1 MESNIIGGSNVYPC
15 KGKPVCDQEFV
26 DQVEDYEYI
35 KIIRK
40 KQEIRQTSVRL
51 TEKQSR
57 IMETEMR
64 CYYAEKD
71 PCWGYVNGQGIRCK
85 CIEGRCPQIK
95 KCNPG
100 YTPVK
105 KKYWKMTE
113 ETKALY
119 GHPERQKKY
128 YRVDLVSDKEMSL
141 YYSDPKG
148 AGIEFPPIPDP
159 EKSDQANDRRL
170 TIIGYDS
177 TYFGDAD
184 DQWSPIWGYV
194 DELEDGGLI
203 TSQYGRRKE
212 TVFVNSHKAEE
223 KSKKKTMDKE
233 VRVDNKPVDKSRRS
247 VTAGLDESKKFQYEK
262 MVRDKIGTSFQLTEM
277 TEELI
282 EDLSYGKILN
292 IILSNEAEMAYVSGM
307 LLRAQVAHDMEL
319 CDGRE
324 RVCLWKTQ
332 SKKIK
337 FSSGIFLISSAFIK
351 QGCSLETETVWSGLE
366 SADKVNELIVSGREF
381 FSFAGKDGERRWGC
395 RNLYNTTHIAIRNED
410 LELSLPVEEELP
422 ISLIIGDKNYSILT
436 TKNEE
441 QLGFTTENLWNALD
455 NLKKTGEISDFPKLI
470 SGPVLAKTAMGFA
483 IKGIG
488 HMKFDEY

>member
-1 MESNIIGGSNVYPC
+1 
-15 KGKPVCDQEFV
+15 
-26 DQVEDYEYI
+26 
-35 KIIRK
+35 
-40 KQEIRQTSVRL
+40 
-51 TEKQSR
+51 
-57 IMETEMR
+57 
-64 CYYAEKD
+64 
-71 PCWGYVNGQGIRCK
+71 
-85 CIEGRCPQIK
+85 
-95 KCNPG
+95 
-100 YTPVK
+100 
-105 KKYWKMTE
+105 MTE

-148 AGIEFPPIPDP
+148 AGTEFPPIPDS
-159 EKSDQANDRRL
+159 EKSDQTNGRRL

-212 TVFVNSHKAEE
+212 TVFVNSHKAGE
-223 KSKKKTMDKE
+223 KSKKKAADKE
-233 VRVDNKPVDKSRRS
+233 ELLDNKPVDKPRKSA
-247 VTAGLDESKKFQYEK
+247 AGLDESKKSLYEK
-262 MVRDKIGTSFQLTEM
+262 MVKDKAGTSYQLTEM

-282 EDLSYGKILN
+282 GELSYGKILN
-292 IILSNEAEMAYVSGM
+292 IILSNEAEMTYVSGM
-307 LLRAQVAHDMEL
+307 LLRAQIAHDMEL
-319 CDGRE
+319 CDGKE
-324 RVCLWKTQ
+324 RVCLWKAQ

-337 FSSGIFLISSAFIK
+337 FSSGVFLVSSAFIK

-381 FSFAGKDGERRWGC
+381 FGFTGKDGEQRWGC
-395 RNLYNTTHIAIRNED
+395 RNLYGATHIAIRNKD
-410 LELSLPVEEELP
+410 LELSIPVEEELP
-422 ISLIIGDKNYSILT
+422 ISLIIGDKNYIILT

-470 SGPVLAKTAMGFA
+470 SGLVLAEIAMDFE

>member
-1 MESNIIGGSNVYPC
+1 
-15 KGKPVCDQEFV
+15 
-26 DQVEDYEYI
+26 
-35 KIIRK
+35 
-40 KQEIRQTSVRL
+40 
-51 TEKQSR
+51 
-57 IMETEMR
+57 
-64 CYYAEKD
+64 
-71 PCWGYVNGQGIRCK
+71 
-85 CIEGRCPQIK
+85 
-95 KCNPG
+95 
-100 YTPVK
+100 
-105 KKYWKMTE
+105 MTE

-148 AGIEFPPIPDP
+148 AGIEFPPILDP
-159 EKSDQANDRRL
+159 EKSDQANGGRL

-194 DELEDGGLI
+194 DELQDGGLI

-223 KSKKKTMDKE
+223 KSKKETMDKE
-233 VRVDNKPVDKSRRS
+233 VRVDNKPVDKPRRS

-262 MVRDKIGTSFQLTEM
+262 MVKDKIGTSFQLTEM

-282 EDLSYGKILN
+282 KELSYGKILN

-324 RVCLWKTQ
+324 RVCLWKAQ

-337 FSSGIFLISSAFIK
+337 FSSGVFLISSAFIK

-381 FSFAGKDGERRWGC
+381 FSFAGKDGEQRWGC
-395 RNLYNTTHIAIRNED
+395 RNLYNTTHIAIMNED
-410 LELSLPVEEELP
+410 LELSIPVEEELP
-422 ISLIIGDKNYSILT
+422 ISLIIGDKNYIILT

-441 QLGFTTENLWNALD
+441 QLGFTTENRWNALD
-455 NLKKTGEISDFPKLI
+455 NLKKAGEISDCPKLI
-470 SGPVLAKTAMGFA
+470 SGSVLAKTAMGFA

>member
-1 MESNIIGGSNVYPC
+1 MSA
-15 KGKPVCDQEFV
+15 DQEM
-26 DQVEDYEYI
+26 
-35 KIIRK
+35 
-40 KQEIRQTSVRL
+40 
-51 TEKQSR
+51 QS
-57 IMETEMR
+57 
-64 CYYAEKD
+64 
-71 PCWGYVNGQGIRCK
+71 GIYSRA
-85 CIEGRCPQIK
+85 
-95 KCNPG
+95 
-100 YTPVK
+100 

-113 ETKALY
+113 ETKVLY

-141 YYSDPKG
+141 YYSDPQG

-159 EKSDQANDRRL
+159 EKSDQTTGRRL

-223 KSKKKTMDKE
+223 KSKKKAADKE
-233 VRVDNKPVDKSRRS
+233 ELLDNKPVDKPRRS
-247 VTAGLDESKKFQYEK
+247 AAGLDESKKFLYEK
-262 MVRDKIGTSFQLTEM
+262 MVKDKAGTSYQLTEM

-282 EDLSYGKILN
+282 GELSYGKILN

-307 LLRAQVAHDMEL
+307 LLRAQIAHDMEL
-319 CDGRE
+319 CDGKE
-324 RVCLWKTQ
+324 RVCLWKAQ

-337 FSSGIFLISSAFIK
+337 FSSGVFLVSSAFIK

-381 FSFAGKDGERRWGC
+381 FSFAGKDGEQRWGC

>member
-1 MESNIIGGSNVYPC
+1 
-15 KGKPVCDQEFV
+15 
-26 DQVEDYEYI
+26 
-35 KIIRK
+35 
-40 KQEIRQTSVRL
+40 
-51 TEKQSR
+51 
-57 IMETEMR
+57 
-64 CYYAEKD
+64 
-71 PCWGYVNGQGIRCK
+71 
-85 CIEGRCPQIK
+85 
-95 KCNPG
+95 
-100 YTPVK
+100 
-105 KKYWKMTE
+105 MTE
-113 ETKALY
+113 ETKVLY

-141 YYSDPKG
+141 YYSDPQG

-159 EKSDQANDRRL
+159 EKSDQTTGRRL

-223 KSKKKTMDKE
+223 KSKKKAADKE
-233 VRVDNKPVDKSRRS
+233 ELLDNKPVDKPRRS
-247 VTAGLDESKKFQYEK
+247 AAGLEKFLYEK
-262 MVRDKIGTSFQLTEM
+262 MVKDKAGTSYQLTEM

-282 EDLSYGKILN
+282 GELSYGKILN

-307 LLRAQVAHDMEL
+307 LLRAQIAHDMEL
-319 CDGRE
+319 CDGKE
-324 RVCLWKTQ
+324 RVCLWKAQ

-337 FSSGIFLISSAFIK
+337 FSSGVFLVSSAFIK

-381 FSFAGKDGERRWGC
+381 FSFAGKDGEQRWGC

>member
-40 KQEIRQTSVRL
+40 KQEI
-51 TEKQSR
+51 
-57 IMETEMR
+57 
-64 CYYAEKD
+64 
-71 PCWGYVNGQGIRCK
+71 
-85 CIEGRCPQIK
+85 K

-100 YTPVK
+100 YTPVQ

-223 KSKKKTMDKE
+223 KSKKKAADKE
-233 VRVDNKPVDKSRRS
+233 ELLDNKPVDKPRKS
-247 VTAGLDESKKFQYEK
+247 VAGLDESKKSLYEK
-262 MVRDKIGTSFQLTEM
+262 MVKDKAGTSYQLTEM

-282 EDLSYGKILN
+282 GELSYGKILN

-307 LLRAQVAHDMEL
+307 LLRAQIAHDMEL
-319 CDGRE
+319 CDGKE
-324 RVCLWKTQ
+324 RVCLWKAQ

-337 FSSGIFLISSAFIK
+337 FSSGVFLVSSAFIK

-381 FSFAGKDGERRWGC
+381 FGFTGKDGEQRWGC
-395 RNLYNTTHIAIRNED
+395 RNLYGATHIAIRNKD
-410 LELSLPVEEELP
+410 LELSIPVEEELP
-422 ISLIIGDKNYSILT
+422 ISLIIGDKNYIILT

-470 SGPVLAKTAMGFA
+470 SGLVLAEIAMDFE